1 MKTWM
6 MAAFLILAAMGLG
19 CARAQTVEELKVML
33 DANQAF
39 ALRDT
44 VNSGHAPDFYR
55 GAVEESENRDV
66 AAKRYLEKAIRANPH
81 GEEAFEAHEM
91 LANMDF
97 RNGRYHDALMEA
109 EAAHSVKPDSADLNN
124 SLPLFQALAE
134 SPDLQIVE
142 RRSSR
147 FAVAPDAITQSLELP
162 VTIDGKEVTYGFDT
176 GAALSFMGRSD
187 AELLG
192 LKVRHVKTNLT
203 EGSGTAIPGFDI
215 AFAADLVI
223 AGLHLKNV
231 AFFVLQDAGEPFVH
245 VPVGSRGL
253 IGLPVLIAM
262 QCMRWNPD
270 GWFEF
275 GKDARL
281 KKSNLQNLLFQGTT
295 AVVQLRVEGK
305 TLTLS
310 LDTGAVDTDLN
321 EGFAKALPDLV
332 KAGTKETRAI
342 TGMGGSNQYDSVLL
356 GPVAF
361 DVGGKKIT
369 LPSPH
374 IFPTHSLGK
383 FDGNLGNDILKQ
395 ARVITLDFETM
406 TLELE

>member
-1 MKTWM
+1 
-6 MAAFLILAAMGLG
+6 
-19 CARAQTVEELKVML
+19 VEELKVML

-124 SLPLFQALAE
+124 ELPLFQALAE

-147 FAVAPDAITQSLELP
+147 FEMKRESDGSRGLP
-162 VTIDGKEVTYGFDT
+162 ATIDGKEVTYGFDT

-187 AELLG
+187 AEFLG

-215 AFAADLVI
+215 AFAADLTI
-223 AGLHLKNV
+223 AGLHLKNA
-231 AFFVLQDAGEPFVH
+231 AFFVLQDTGEPFVH
-245 VPVGSRGL
+245 MPVGSRGL

-262 QCMRWNPD
+262 HCIRWNPD

-275 GKDARL
+275 GSGIRL

-295 AVVQLRVEGK
+295 VVVQLRVEDK
-305 TLTLS
+305 TLTFS

-321 EGFAKALPDLV
+321 QSFAKALPNLV

-361 DVGGKKIT
+361 DVGGKVVT

-374 IFPTHSLGK
+374 VFPTHSLGK